1 MREMTTSE
9 VSRNLSAVLD
19 EAERGGTIAVTRSG
33 QRVALIVPAP
43 RTNGAAVAEYLR
55 GWRGTLDL
63 GTLDLGTE
71 WDAMLEQDRTMPARV
86 EDPWRD

>member
-1 MREMTTSE
+1 MTTSE
-9 VSRNLSAVLD
+9 VSRNLAAVLD

-33 QRVALIVPAP
+33 RRVALIVPAP
-43 RTNGAAVAEYLR
+43 RANGAAVAEYLR
-55 GWRGTLDL
+55 GWR

>member
-33 QRVALIVPAP
+33 HRVALIVPAP
-43 RTNGAAVAEYLR
+43 RANAAALDEVFRRWAETGIVDDEFVATVGSVREFV
-55 GWRGTLDL
+55 GVDG
-63 GTLDLGTE
+63 
-71 WDAMLEQDRTMPARV
+71 
-86 EDPWRD
+86 DPWNE

>member
-33 QRVALIVPAP
+33 KRVALIVPAP
-43 RTNGAAVAEYLR
+43 RANGAALAEVFRRWSGQLSIDDEFEAAVEEKR
-55 GWRGTLDL
+55 I
-63 GTLDLGTE
+63 
-71 WDAMLEQDRTMPARV
+71 MPERL

>member
-19 EAERGGTIAVTRSG
+19 EAERGETIAVTRSG
-33 QRVALIVPAP
+33 KRVALIVPAP
-43 RTNGAAVAEYLR
+43 RANGAALAEVFRRWSGQLAI
-55 GWRGTLDL
+55 D
-63 GTLDLGTE
+63 DE
-71 WDAMLEQDRTMPARV
+71 FEAAVEEKRTMPERL

>member
-19 EAERGGTIAVTRSG
+19 EAERGETIAVTRSG

-43 RTNGAAVAEYLR
+43 RANGAAVAEVFR
-55 GWRGTLDL
+55 RWAGRTGIDDEFEATV
-63 GTLDLGTE
+63 
-71 WDAMLEQDRTMPARV
+71 AAIRTMAG
-86 EDPWRD
+86 EDNDPWND